1 MRTYTPFLRTSIAM
15 AVLTVL
21 PLALQAQ
28 QQQKVSGPQARYW
41 VQAETRS
48 GMAGMTAGATGGM
61 GGMGAAMSSMFGGG
75 RAGSNHSKTLKL
87 DLGSVRDANPA
98 TGQHTIPPALNMGE
112 SLPLFGEKRAPREY
126 VERDVP
132 QWEERDGNM
141 RILFF
146 WGCGENVGPGQPVV
160 LDTKEMRA
168 GRLPSNMQS
177 AFIRDN
183 TRGPAMGRD
192 RGFADWPNANDTP
205 TVPVNASLLGDHA
218 VSSNISPN
226 MRFSVSAAND
236 YLDPVNLS
244 SANDPV
250 GGMRLS
256 WNAVDRSLGYF
267 ATAMGMRE
275 TAPKTADMVMW
286 NSSAQRMLG
295 GEALMGFLPPAEV
308 NRLVGERIVMSPATT
323 HCVIPKQVLE
333 AAGGQIFMSSLNAFG
348 PELNVVYP
356 PRPSDVRV
364 EWKQEYAVKVRTR
377 SHTSIMPMMAGMGDM
392 GGMGGKADKSSSDRE
407 ERPAR
412 ESNSNPLSNP
422 AGAILRGI
430 FGR

>member
-1 MRTYTPFLRTSIAM
+1 MRTIIPFNRPFLRTSIAI
-15 AVLTVL
+15 AVLTAL
-21 PLALQAQ
+21 PIALQAQ

-48 GMAGMTAGATGGM
+48 GMAGMMVGGA
-61 GGMGAAMSSMFGGG
+61 GGMGAAMSSMFGRGG
-75 RAGSNHSKTLKL
+75 GSSHTKTLKL
-87 DLGSVRDANPA
+87 DLGAVRDANPA

-141 RILFF
+141 RMLFF

-160 LDTKEMRA
+160 LDTKEIMA
-168 GRLPSNMQS
+168 GRLPTNMRS
-177 AFIRDN
+177 AYVRDN
-183 TRGPAMGRD
+183 TRGPALGRD
-192 RGFADWPNANDTP
+192 RGFADWPNANDNP
-205 TVPVNASLLGDHA
+205 SVPASASMVGDHA

-226 MRFSVSAAND
+226 IRFSVSAAND
-236 YLDPVNLS
+236 YLDPVNMA
-244 SANDPV
+244 SANDPS

-256 WNAVDRSLGYF
+256 WSAVDRSLGYF

-275 TAPKTADMVMW
+275 TAPRTADMVMW

-308 NRLVGERIVMSPATT
+308 NRLVNERIVMSPSTID
-323 HCVIPKQVLE
+323 CVIPKQVLE

-348 PELNVVYP
+348 PELNVVHP

-377 SHTSIMPMMAGMGDM
+377 STTSIMPMMSGMG
-392 GGMGGKADKSSSDRE
+392 SDRD
-407 ERPAR
+407 ERPSR
-412 ESNSNPLSNP
+412 ERRSGPS
-422 AGAILRGI
+422 GFRGF